1 MKYLLLIY
9 SNPENWEHPIYRE
22 TSAFRA
28 LPAEERDVLD
38 RQAEALGDEL
48 RASGELV
55 AGMALADPSIARTVR
70 VRSGVPAVT
79 DGPYVEAKEQ
89 VAGFFVVECDSPER
103 AAEIAARFPDASF
116 AAVEVR
122 PIVATSELA

>member
-22 TSAFRA
+22 TSAFRE
-28 LPAEERDVLD
+28 LPAEERHALD
-38 RQAEALGDEL
+38 RQAEALIAEL
-48 RASGELV
+48 RESGELIV
-55 AGMALADPSIARTVR
+55 GMALGDPSVARTVR
-70 VRSGVPAVT
+70 VRHGVPAVT
-79 DGPYVEAKEQ
+79 DGPFGEAKEHL
-89 VAGFFVVECDSPER
+89 AGGFVIDCDRPER

-122 PIVATSELA
+122 PIVAP

>member
-22 TSAFRA
+22 TGAFRA
-28 LPAEERDVLD
+28 LPADERDALD

-48 RASGELV
+48 RESGELV
-55 AGMALADPSIARTVR
+55 VGMALADPSVARTVR
-70 VRSGVPAVT
+70 VRNRLPAVT
-79 DGPYVEAKEQ
+79 DGPYLEAKEHL
-89 VAGFFVVECDSPER
+89 AGGFVIDCDSPER

-122 PIVATSELA
+122 PIVATYT